1 MLSIAAL
8 WTGPMASYILP
19 VAHSPYIEI
28 DVHSILNVLSVSMP
42 RSFVNLIDKA
52 QLRKCPCV
60 IGLQAE
66 PVGHFLT

>member
-42 RSFVNLIDKA
+42 RSFVNLID
-52 QLRKCPCV
+52 
-60 IGLQAE
+60 
-66 PVGHFLT
+66 TS